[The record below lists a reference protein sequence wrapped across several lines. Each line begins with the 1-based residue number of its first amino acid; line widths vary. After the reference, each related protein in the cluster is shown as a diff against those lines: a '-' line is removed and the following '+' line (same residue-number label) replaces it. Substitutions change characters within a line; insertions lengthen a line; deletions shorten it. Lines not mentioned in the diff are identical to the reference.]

1 VSRGNRRHGGT
12 SPRMMLSLFA
22 PLAFLLS
29 RRRQ

>member
-12 SPRMMLSLFA
+12 SPHMMLSLFA
-22 PLAFLLS
+22 PLAFLFS